1 MCAFFG
7 SPLRKLDG
15 KKEMEKFSSIWSR
28 TTDNIQLNFV
38 VFVFQQCSETV
49 AKQLIHHVSI
59 CRKTEQHYTAWAALL
74 CEGALTLVRN
84 NSVAFTSQKGTN
96 LPSKDKATLLYDIA
110 NFLLEFHYGRR
121 GKPKTWGMVVVV
133 NGSKHFIFFMIRRFF
148 WTRAMTERTLTIPHV

>member
-1 MCAFFG
+1 M
-7 SPLRKLDG
+7 G
-15 KKEMEKFSSIWSR
+15 KKRWRNSAPFDLAQQTTYNSILWSLCFNNVQKLWQNSSY
-28 TTDNIQLNFV
+28 TTFLYVGKQNSIIPREQL
-38 VFVFQQCSETV
+38 C
-49 AKQLIHHVSI
+49 
-59 CRKTEQHYTAWAALL
+59 
-74 CEGALTLVRN
+74 CEGALTLVCN